1 MLLIYKENIALR
13 VQCGEGAVWIQPVV
27 SEFDNRSLLT
37 TLARNEELLAQVH
50 LTHHPINDIHTA
62 MARYFESRGWMVRM
76 PGQTLPNQEDGA
88 WAES

>member
-37 TLARNEELLAQVH
+37 TLARNEELLAQFYLSHQDV
-50 LTHHPINDIHTA
+50 TDTPAQVAD
-62 MARYFESRGWMVRM
+62 YFRNRGWLVQV
-76 PGQTLPNQEDGA
+76 PGHEEQQL
-88 WAES
+88 

>member
-50 LTHHPINDIHTA
+50 LSHQNITDTPRQVTE
-62 MARYFESRGWMVRM
+62 YFQNRGWMVK
-76 PGQTLPNQEDGA
+76 TSGA
-88 WAES
+88 DEPKQ